1 MPASRRLASS
11 TFAQTPY
18 VHHGRRDV
26 VPAPPTTGARL
37 AQTLMRAHGD
47 GAASFNATATPSL
60 VNDATLGAY
69 RHDDRE
75 VSRQSSSRPGTARSN
90 KEQERSMCKYS
101 FRGVSVLY
109 MYMQSPDHAVIFC
122 LQSVLFTA
130 KRIGVKCM
138 FRPCFRTCCRI
149 QFFHFHRS
157 VIIIHNHVHV
167 CNRSVLLL

>member
-1 MPASRRLASS
+1 MPTSRRLASS

-37 AQTLMRAHGD
+37 IAQTLMRAHGD

-60 VNDATLGAY
+60 VNDVTLGAY
-69 RHDDRE
+69 HQDDRE

-101 FRGVSVLY
+101 FRSVCVCCICSHPSCCDILLAISAFYGQTYRSEMFVS
-109 MYMQSPDHAVIFC
+109 S
-122 LQSVLFTA
+122 
-130 KRIGVKCM
+130 M
-138 FRPCFRTCCRI
+138 F
-149 QFFHFHRS
+149 
-157 VIIIHNHVHV
+157 
-167 CNRSVLLL
+167 